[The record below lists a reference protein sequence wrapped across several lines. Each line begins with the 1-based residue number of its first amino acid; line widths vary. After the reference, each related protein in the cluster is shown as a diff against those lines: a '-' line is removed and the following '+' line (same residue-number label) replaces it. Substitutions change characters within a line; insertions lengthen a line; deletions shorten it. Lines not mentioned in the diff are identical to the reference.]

1 MARLADPAAPMN
13 SEASPPPDPG
23 LARYLAAEGE
33 EARERLGELLGEVA
47 SPLVWKVIRRQLGGR
62 SSGFAEEDLE
72 DLHAAA
78 LMRLQLQ
85 LEAVRSGEREAMASL
100 RDYVA
105 VVGFN
110 AVSSFLMARE
120 PERTRLRQRAR
131 YVLRKGGEL
140 AVWVLSG
147 QETACGLA
155 AWRGRPAAPAAGRLG
170 EVAAEAVA
178 RIGREPAGFGSL
190 LAAVLAGFGAPCRFE
205 DLVDALALALDV
217 RDDAPI
223 DLAASSAGDGEEE
236 RAVREPVDT
245 TPAADA
251 ALAARQL
258 LARLWDEILEL
269 PANQRAAL
277 LLNLRDEGGGDM
289 LSALL
294 ESGVVDPPGLAVAL
308 GLTAGEV
315 AELLPGLPLEDL
327 RVAERLGLT
336 RQQVINLRKSAR
348 LRLGRRMRGFLP
360 GMGV

>member
-1 MARLADPAAPMN
+1 MTSDAP
-13 SEASPPPDPG
+13 PPPDPG
-23 LARYLAAEGE
+23 LARYLAAAGE
-33 EARERLGELLGEVA
+33 AARERLGELLGEVA

-72 DLHAAA
+72 DLHAGA

-105 VVGFN
+105 VVAYN
-110 AVSSFLMARE
+110 AVSAFLMARE
-120 PERTRLRQRAR
+120 PERTRLRQRVR
-131 YVLRKGGEL
+131 YVLRKGGDL
-140 AVWVLSG
+140 AVWALPG
-147 QETACGLA
+147 QEMACGLA
-155 AWRGRPAAPAAGRLG
+155 AWSGRPAAPAVGRLG
-170 EVAAEAVA
+170 SVATEVVA
-178 RIGREPAGFGSL
+178 RVGREPAAFGRL

-217 RDDAPI
+217 RDDAPLA
-223 DLAASSAGDGEEE
+223 LAAGSPGDGEEE
-236 RAVREPVDT
+236 PALREPVDPA
-245 TPAADA
+245 PAADA

-258 LARLWDEILEL
+258 LVRLWGEILEL
-269 PANQRAAL
+269 PAPQRAAL

-294 ESGVVDPPGLAVAL
+294 DSRVVDPAGLAAAL
-308 GLTAGEV
+308 GLSPEEV
-315 AELLPGLPLEDL
+315 AGLLPGLPLEDL
-327 RVAERLGLT
+327 RIAERLGLT